1 MDKILVD
8 GEILYIEGLKS
19 LDGDQFEYNGIR
31 DAFSIDNLKTAL
43 KPVAQVGKVIKE
55 GMLDLAPDEV
65 EMTIQLQ
72 LAVSGDKLAFSLI
85 KAEAEAHLT
94 VKYVWKK

>member
-8 GEILYIEGLKS
+8 GEILYIEGLKT
-19 LDGDQFEYNGIR
+19 LDGDQFQYNGIR

-55 GMLDLAPDEV
+55 GMLELAPDEV

>member
-55 GMLDLAPDEV
+55 GMLELAPDEV

>member
-8 GEILYIEGLKS
+8 GEMLYIEGINT
-19 LDGDQFEYNGIR
+19 LDGDQFQYNGIR

-55 GMLDLAPDEV
+55 GMLELVPDEV
-65 EMTIQLQ
+65 EMTMQLQ
-72 LAVSGDKLAFSLI
+72 LAVSSDKLAFSI
-85 KAEAEAHLT
+85 VKAEAEAHLT

>member
-19 LDGDQFEYNGIR
+19 LDGDEFEYNGVR

-43 KPVAQVGKVIKE
+43 KPVAHVGKVIKE
-55 GMLDLAPDEV
+55 GMLELAPDEV